1 VRRYLAGEH
10 VEGWEPRDEVL
21 ARVRAAVAGVDNA
34 VVVSHG
40 VALSLL
46 LGYGF
51 EEWNR
56 IALPDVIEWQP

>member
-1 VRRYLAGEH
+1 VRE
-10 VEGWEPRDEVL
+10 
-21 ARVRAAVAGVDNA
+21 AVAGVDNA
-34 VVVSHG
+34 AIVSHG
-40 VALSLL
+40 MALSLV